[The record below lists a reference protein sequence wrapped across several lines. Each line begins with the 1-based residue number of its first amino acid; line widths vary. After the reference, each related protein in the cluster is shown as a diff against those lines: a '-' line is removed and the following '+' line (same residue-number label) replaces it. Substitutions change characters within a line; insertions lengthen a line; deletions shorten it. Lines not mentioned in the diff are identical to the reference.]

1 MYEYDYSKLRGK
13 IAEKIGT
20 LTAFTEKMQI
30 SEPSLYSKI
39 NNKTEFKQSE
49 IVKACEILEIPIDIV
64 KEYFFCIK

>member
-13 IAEKIGT
+13 IAEKVGT
-20 LTAFTEKMQI
+20 LTSFTEKMQI